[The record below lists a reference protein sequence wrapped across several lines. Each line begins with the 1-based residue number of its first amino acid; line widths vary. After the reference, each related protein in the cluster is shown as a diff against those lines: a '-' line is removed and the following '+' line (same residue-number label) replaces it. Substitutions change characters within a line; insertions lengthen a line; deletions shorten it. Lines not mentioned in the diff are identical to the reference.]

1 MFRLITLVLALSA
14 VVLIITGGF
23 WYMWQNARQQA
34 PKARINITA
43 QGIERGALGLYLR
56 YRGDEVT
63 LPADAFSD
71 REVPFVVQP
80 GESVYSVAY
89 NLQALGLVKDPE
101 LFRRVVQYWD
111 ADGDIQAGAYVLRP
125 NMAMEEIMRELQHG
139 RLPAVTVTI
148 PEGWRLEEIAALLA
162 EKQLVDRD
170 AFIAA
175 ARSPRADFESL
186 LDRPEGRAPGVEG
199 FLFPDTYQ
207 MPRGV
212 TPERLIEIMLQNWD
226 MKVPQSLRDKAAE
239 NGMSLYEVVSLA
251 AIVEREAVVA
261 EERPLIAG
269 VYLNRLRIGMHLQSD
284 PTVQYAKGFDPATG
298 KWWNPMLQE
307 EAITVVSP
315 YNSFLNPGLPPGPIC
330 NPGLASIRGVV
341 EPEESQYLFF
351 YAKGDGSHAFALTY
365 EEHLRNEQL
374 YAGQR

>member
-1 MFRLITLVLALSA
+1 
-14 VVLIITGGF
+14 
-23 WYMWQNARQQA
+23 
-34 PKARINITA
+34 
-43 QGIERGALGLYLR
+43 
-56 YRGDEVT
+56 
-63 LPADAFSD
+63 
-71 REVPFVVQP
+71 
-80 GESVYSVAY
+80 
-89 NLQALGLVKDPE
+89 LGLVKDPE